1 MNGYLPHSLVV
12 SWVSFRRVFV
22 VAKERSWLLIG
33 WVIIVVRFNLWVLL
47 SFRDSIPGI
56 SLQLSFVFQSKR
68 QSF

>member
-1 MNGYLPHSLVV
+1 M
-12 SWVSFRRVFV
+12 

-47 SFRDSIPGI
+47 SLSFRDSIPGI

>member
-1 MNGYLPHSLVV
+1 M
-12 SWVSFRRVFV
+12 